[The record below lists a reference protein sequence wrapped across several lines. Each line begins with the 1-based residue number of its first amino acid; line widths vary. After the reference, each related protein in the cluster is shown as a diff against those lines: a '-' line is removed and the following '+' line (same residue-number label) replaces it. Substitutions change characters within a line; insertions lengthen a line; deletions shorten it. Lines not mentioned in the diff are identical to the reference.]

1 MQLTKKIA
9 IGVYSDAAF
18 SGVDVCVMTTDGIDV
33 FDEPICISRG
43 YPEELR
49 EQLASLRKEEDFVS
63 TDLLK
68 SLEEQITI
76 HAIEAIK
83 EIIAL
88 SKKIYPKIDII
99 GLSGQTVYHNPVHKV
114 NITLMNAN
122 LIADTFKCPVV
133 NRFIQSDLA
142 AGGKGG
148 PLLASF
154 YEAIT
159 KELEKPLVFVSL
171 GGITA
176 MTYIGG
182 VGELMS
188 FDVGPGNIL
197 LDTWVQKKYNQEM
210 DYDGLLGAKGNVDTN
225 LLKRLMK
232 HPYLTQTPPK
242 AADRNEFNDLLDQV
256 DGSSPADGAA
266 TLTAFIADA
275 LVTAQ
280 HFLPAKPVLWILSG
294 GGSLNPTLVLKI
306 KSALNPVRVETAN
319 EFGWDKNALSSQ
331 GYAFLAVRSLFG
343 LPISFPST
351 TGVSE
356 PVCGG
361 HIHYPDEE
369 EK

>member
-1 MQLTKKIA
+1 MQLSKKVA
-9 IGVYSDAAF
+9 VGVYSDASF
-18 SGVDVCVMTTDGIDV
+18 SGVDVCIMTTDGLDV
-33 FDEPICISRG
+33 YDEPICISRG
-43 YPEELR
+43 YPEGLR

-63 TDLLK
+63 TELLK
-68 SLEEQITI
+68 SLEEQITA

-83 EIIAL
+83 ETLVL
-88 SKKIYPKIDII
+88 SKKVYPRIDII
-99 GLSGQTVYHNPVHKV
+99 GLSGQTVYHNPVQKV

-148 PLLASF
+148 PLLATF
-154 YEAIT
+154 FEAIT
-159 KELEKPLVFVSL
+159 KDLEKPLVFASL

-176 MTYIGG
+176 LTYIGG

-197 LDTWVQKKYNQEM
+197 LDAWVQKKYNQEM
-210 DYDGLLGAKGNVDTN
+210 DYDGLIGAGGTIDAN

-232 HPYLTQTPPK
+232 HPFLVQMPPK

-256 DGSSPADGAA
+256 DGSAPANGAA

-275 LVTAQ
+275 LVAAEK
-280 HFLPAKPVLWILSG
+280 FLPAKPALWILSG

-306 KSALNPVRVETAN
+306 KSALSPTRVETASV
-319 EFGWDKNALSSQ
+319 FGWDKNALSSQ

-351 TGVSE
+351 TGVTQAVS
-356 PVCGG
+356 GG
-361 HIHYPDEE
+361 NIHYPNESA
-369 EK
+369 

>member
-1 MQLTKKIA
+1 MQLSKKTA
-9 IGVYSDAAF
+9 IGVYSDSAF
-18 SGVDVCVMTTDGIDV
+18 SGVDVCIMSTDGIDV
-33 FDEPICISRG
+33 YDEPICISRG
-43 YPEELR
+43 YPDNLR
-49 EQLASLRKEEDFVS
+49 AQLTGLKKEEDFVS
-63 TDLLK
+63 TELLK
-68 SLEEQITI
+68 SLEEQITL

-83 EIIAL
+83 EIIVL
-88 SKKIYPKIDII
+88 SKKVYSQIDII
-99 GLSGQTVYHNPVHKV
+99 GLSGQTVYHNPLQKV

-148 PLLASF
+148 PLLATF
-154 YEAIT
+154 FEALT
-159 KELEKPLVFVSL
+159 KDLEKPLVFASL

-197 LDTWVQKKYNQEM
+197 LDSWVQKKYNQEM
-210 DYDGLLGAKGNVDTN
+210 DYDGLLGAKGKVDEN

-232 HPYLTQTPPK
+232 HPFLNITPPK
-242 AADRNEFNDLLDQV
+242 AADRNEFNDLLAQV
-256 DGSSPADGAA
+256 DGSGAADGAA
-266 TLTAFIADA
+266 TLTAFIAKA
-275 LVTAQ
+275 LVEAEK
-280 HFLPAKPVLWILSG
+280 FLPAKPSLWILSG
-294 GGSLNPTLVLKI
+294 GGSLNPTLILKI
-306 KSALNPVRVETAN
+306 KSALNPTRVETAN

-351 TGVSE
+351 TGVTEAVS
-356 PVCGG
+356 GG
-361 HIHYPDEE
+361 HLHYPDET